1 MTTRHKEQQTG
12 FKGVLYLLSFMLLTA
27 VAVVLQLKF
36 RGFEGPLSDNLL
48 ILVLI
53 NANFL
58 LLAAVIVMIARSLWK
73 LSIERK
79 QRVLGARFRTKLV
92 TAFVSL
98 SFIPPVLLFIIGS
111 GMFTSSIERLFNL
124 RVENSLKASRSVAQA
139 YYDLLEKKAFVF
151 GREIS
156 RQMTEEQLL
165 KRFEQPVLKE
175 YLARKAVEYD
185 LGGIELITASR
196 ERMVT
201 VVTGQFPAKTFNATS
216 VELASQ
222 AVSGGV
228 ASGVIELGKR
238 GQIVRTVVPLHASAE
253 DRQVTALI
261 SISYYVPENLASK
274 AAESSTGYSQYRAL
288 RIEKEPIKLAY
299 RLGFLAVTLSLLLA
313 AIWVALRVAAGITVP
328 IQKLAEGTAA
338 IAAGRFDYHI
348 DEAAGDEIGVLIA
361 SFNKMTNDLKHSRE
375 RLVQEVAY
383 KETILSNIDTGVVS
397 MDRAGRI
404 TTINR
409 AASDILSVRDQD
421 VLFKR
426 YDEAF
431 AFIEL
436 GPVRKLFRRLEEGP
450 GQAEEELSLTVR
462 GRVLTLRM
470 RVTTLQDGGG
480 AMIGSVITFDDLTEL
495 LRAKKAET
503 WQDVARR
510 IAHEFK
516 NPLTPI
522 KLSAERLR
530 KKHAEGAADFD
541 AVFDEC
547 SRTIVLEA
555 DGLRKLVD
563 EFANFARMPSSNPV
577 PQQLHQVLES
587 VIALYAG
594 AHRDISFVRR
604 FQAEMPDVLLDREQ
618 VKRVFIN
625 LFENAVEAM
634 GGKGTIWVTT
644 AMNAAGRAQVE
655 VADSGPG
662 IAPEDVPRVFEPDFS
677 RKKTNGG
684 LGLAIVHK
692 IIADHGGSI
701 RFEQNMPTGARFILE
716 FAAVVRNREVQSS

>member
-409 AASDILSVRDQD
+409 AASDILSVLDQD

-470 RVTTLQDGGG
+470 RVTTLQDSGG
-480 AMIGSVITFDDLTEL
+480 ALIGSVITFDDLTEL

>member
-1 MTTRHKEQQTG
+1 MMTQHKEPQTG
-12 FKGVLYLLSFMLLTA
+12 FKGVLYLLAFMLLTA
-27 VAVVLQLKF
+27 VAVVLQLRF
-36 RGFEGPLSDNLL
+36 RGFEGPLSDSLL
-48 ILVLI
+48 IIVLI

-139 YYDLLEKKAFVF
+139 YYDLLDKKALLF
-151 GREIS
+151 GREIV

-175 YLARKAVEYD
+175 YLTRKAVEYD
-185 LGGIELITASR
+185 LDGVELITVPR
-196 ERMVT
+196 ERAVT
-201 VVTGQFPAKTFNATS
+201 IVTGRFPEKAFTATS
-216 VELASQ
+216 FELA
-222 AVSGGV
+222 ARAISGGA
-228 ASGVIELGKR
+228 ASGIIELGKG
-238 GQIVRTVVPLHASAE
+238 GQIVRAVVPLHDSE
-253 DRQVTALI
+253 DRKVTALI
-261 SISYYVPENLASK
+261 SISYYVPQNLASK
-274 AAESSTGYSQYRAL
+274 AAEINTGYAQYRASQT
-288 RIEKEPIKLAY
+288 EKEPIKLAY

-338 IAAGRFDYHI
+338 VAAGRFDYHI
-348 DEAAGDEIGVLIA
+348 DETSGDEIGVLVD
-361 SFNKMTNDLKHSRE
+361 SFNRMTGDLKHSRE
-375 RLVQEVAY
+375 RLEREIAY

-397 MDRAGRI
+397 LDRAGRI

-431 AFIEL
+431 TFIEL
-436 GPVRKLFRRLEEGP
+436 GPVRKLFRRLEEGL

-470 RVTTLQDGGG
+470 RITTLRDSGGSLV
-480 AMIGSVITFDDLTEL
+480 GSVITFDDLTEL

-547 SRTIVLEA
+547 SRTIVQEA

-577 PQQLHQVLES
+577 LQPLHLVLNS
-587 VIALYAG
+587 IIPLYAG
-594 AHRDISFVRR
+594 AHKDISFVRQ
-604 FQAEMPDVLLDREQ
+604 FQADMPDVLLDREQ
-618 VKRVFIN
+618 IKRVFIN

-644 AMNAAGRAQVE
+644 SMNASGRAQVE

-677 RKKTNGG
+677 RKKKNGG

-701 RFEQNMPTGARFILE
+701 RFEQNTPAGARFILDL
-716 FAAVVRNREVQSS
+716 AVKNG